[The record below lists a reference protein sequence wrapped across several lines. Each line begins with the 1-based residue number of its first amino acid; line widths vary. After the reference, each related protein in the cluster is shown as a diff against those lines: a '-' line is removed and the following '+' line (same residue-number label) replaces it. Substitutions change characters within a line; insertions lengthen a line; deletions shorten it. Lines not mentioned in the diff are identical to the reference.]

1 MSPVGERVGL
11 DRWYRWLLW
20 AYPAWYRRERG
31 QEMLTTLLDAARPGQ
46 RRPTRREVLD
56 LAVQGVRCRLRLP
69 RGLGYRIVAL
79 IVVPFGALAGW
90 AIAGG
95 LAAGMLAAP
104 PGEREAA
111 EVAAA
116 AVGQEPY
123 NVPGPAYRC
132 PDYCNHQWRRGGDA
146 VVVFDDVPWR
156 NNGLDHTTVVYWDRD
171 LAVPATIERARQWL
185 AADGWSIDE
194 RQFPPGASG
203 PFGAPVE
210 GFTGYRGGVAVHVHR
225 QADAAPP
232 LHLTFEPGRRPEAL
246 AAAAAGGAVGGLVA
260 GWATIAW
267 VSQRYR
273 RHHAGTLRATGVVV
287 YNLPILVV
295 MVLLEVLTAYL
306 AVVFSSSPNSPAV
319 LVPTLT
325 MNLLS
330 VLWIPQLFA
339 VGIVVGILV
348 AARPAPPDLVPRP
361 GSEVGAL
368 WQP

>member
-1 MSPVGERVGL
+1 
-11 DRWYRWLLW
+11 
-20 AYPAWYRRERG
+20 
-31 QEMLTTLLDAARPGQ
+31 MLTTLLDAARPGQ

-69 RGLGYRIVAL
+69 RGLGYRIVAV

-111 EVAAA
+111 AVAAA
-116 AVGQEPY
+116 AVGQDPH
-123 NVPGPAYRC
+123 NVPGPAFRC
-132 PDYCNHQWRRGGDA
+132 PDYCNLQWRRGGDA
-146 VVVFDDVPWR
+146 VIVFDDQPWR
-156 NNGLDHTTVVYWDRD
+156 NNGLDHTTVVYWDWD
-171 LAVPATIERARQWL
+171 LAVPATIEQARQRL
-185 AADGWSIDE
+185 AADGWSVDE
-194 RQFPPGASG
+194 RQFPAGAVASG

-210 GFTGYRGGVAVHVHR
+210 GFTAYRGGVAVHVHR
-225 QADAAPP
+225 LSYAGLP
-232 LHLTFEPGRRPEAL
+232 LMYLTFEPGRRPEAL
-246 AAAAAGGAVGGLVA
+246 AAAAAGGVVGGLLA

-267 VSQRYR
+267 VLQRYR

-295 MVLLEVLTAYL
+295 MVLLEVLTAHL
-306 AVVFSSSPNSPAV
+306 AVVFAGAPNSPAV

-330 VLWIPQLFA
+330 VLWIPQAFA
-339 VGIVVGILV
+339 VGIVVGIMV
-348 AARPAPPDLVPRP
+348 AAWPAPPDLVPRP
-361 GSEVGAL
+361 GSATGAL